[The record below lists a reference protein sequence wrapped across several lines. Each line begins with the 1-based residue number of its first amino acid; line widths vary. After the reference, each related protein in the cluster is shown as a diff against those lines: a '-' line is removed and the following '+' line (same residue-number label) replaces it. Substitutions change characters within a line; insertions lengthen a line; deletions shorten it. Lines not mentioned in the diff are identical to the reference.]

1 MRVPKTNHEQD
12 VVDVSD
18 VGDGVLRVV
27 PLGGLGEIGR
37 NMMVYETATDMV
49 VVDAGLLFP
58 SDDMH
63 GVDYIIPDATY
74 VLERRNKLRAY
85 LITHG
90 HEDHI
95 GALRFLIPQLQAP
108 IYASA
113 LALGLIRWRLEESG
127 ILDAKMIEAS
137 TGSVFE
143 FGSLAAEFFPVA
155 HSIPDAFGIGLST
168 PAGLVVHTGD
178 FKIDHTPV
186 MSEPTDLQRLAT
198 FGREGVR
205 LLCSDSTYADQSG
218 VTPSETVVGDA
229 LEQILLTAPGRVIIA
244 TFASQIARIQQIIDA
259 AEESGRV
266 VYATGRSMENN
277 IDMSRDLGYVQ
288 TDDRRLRPIS
298 DLGSAHDENTVI
310 ICTGAQ
316 GEPMSALS
324 RMATG
329 SHRDVT
335 LKPGDTVVLS
345 SSPIPGNESAV
356 NNTINNLY
364 RRGVEVVSVGSGHE
378 HVHVRGHAAQEE
390 LKTVI
395 SLTEPQAFVPIHGEY
410 RHLVL
415 HAKLAESMGVA
426 EEERHILLD
435 GDVLE
440 LTADSSAV
448 VEQVSAEY
456 VYVDGVNV
464 GGVDRSIIR
473 ERRKLAGDGILVVAV
488 PIDTESGRLSGEIEV
503 TARGFAEM
511 QSTDSLRV
519 GASKVAREV
528 LESRAKANSQQ
539 PMTWQ
544 KRQQQVQQ
552 EVSAYLRR
560 ETRQRP
566 MVVVV
571 AVQV

>member
-1 MRVPKTNHEQD
+1 MAEL
-12 VVDVSD
+12 SD
-18 VGDGVLRVV
+18 VAEGVLRVV

-37 NMMVYETATDMV
+37 NMMVYETTDDLLI
-49 VVDAGLLFP
+49 VDAGLLFP

-63 GVDYIIPDATY
+63 GVDYIIPDASY
-74 VLERRNKLRAY
+74 VLERRNKLRGY

-108 IYASA
+108 IYASP

-127 ILDAKMIEAS
+127 ILDAKMIEVT
-137 TGSVFE
+137 TGSSFD
-143 FGSLAAEFFPVA
+143 FGSITAEFFPVA
-155 HSIPDAFGIGLST
+155 HSIPDAFGIALRT

-186 MSEPTDLQRLAT
+186 MSEPTDLQQLAAY
-198 FGREGVR
+198 GQEGVR
-205 LLCSDSTYADQSG
+205 LLCSDSTYADKSG
-218 VTPSETVVGDA
+218 VTPSETLVGDA

-259 AEESGRV
+259 ADESGRV
-266 VYATGRSMENN
+266 VFATGRSMEKN

-288 TDDRRLRPIS
+288 TDDRRLRPIT

-316 GEPMSALS
+316 GEPMAALS

-329 SHRDVT
+329 SHRDVN

-364 RRGVEVVSVGSGHE
+364 KRGVDVVSVGSGHE

-395 SLTEPQAFVPIHGEY
+395 SLTDPQAFVPIHGEY
-410 RHLVL
+410 RHLVM
-415 HAKLAESMGVA
+415 HSNLAASMGVA
-426 EEERHILLD
+426 EDARHILLD

-440 LTADSSAV
+440 LTADQSAV
-448 VEQVSAEY
+448 VDQVSAEY
-456 VYVDGVNV
+456 VYVDGMNV

-473 ERRKLAGDGILVVAV
+473 DRQKLAGDGFLLVAIPVEG
-488 PIDTESGRLSGEIEV
+488 ESGQLSGKIEV
-503 TARGFAEM
+503 TARGFAEIRA
-511 QSTDSLRV
+511 TETLKA
-519 GASKVAREV
+519 GAAQVARDV
-528 LESRAKANSQQ
+528 LKARANSNR
-539 PMTWQ
+539 PVAWE
-544 KRQQQVQQ
+544 KRERQVQQ

>member
-1 MRVPKTNHEQD
+1 MAEL
-12 VVDVSD
+12 SD
-18 VGDGVLRVV
+18 VAEGVLRVV

-37 NMMVYETATDMV
+37 NMMVYETSDDLLI
-49 VVDAGLLFP
+49 VDAGLLFP

-63 GVDYIIPDATY
+63 GVDYIIPDASY
-74 VLERRNKLRAY
+74 VLERRDKLRGY

-108 IYASA
+108 IYASP

-127 ILDAKMIEAS
+127 ILDAKMIEVT
-137 TGSVFE
+137 TGSSFD
-143 FGSLAAEFFPVA
+143 FGSITAEFFPVA
-155 HSIPDAFGIGLST
+155 HSIPDAFGIALRT

-186 MSEPTDLQRLAT
+186 MSEPTDLQQLAAY
-198 FGREGVR
+198 GQEGVR
-205 LLCSDSTYADQSG
+205 LLCSDSTYADKSG
-218 VTPSETVVGDA
+218 VTPSETLVGDA

-259 AEESGRV
+259 ADESGRV
-266 VYATGRSMENN
+266 VYATGRSMEKN

-288 TDDRRLRPIS
+288 TDDRRLRPIT

-316 GEPMSALS
+316 GEPMAALS

-329 SHRDVT
+329 SHRDVN

-364 RRGVEVVSVGSGHE
+364 KRGVDVVSVGSGHE

-395 SLTEPQAFVPIHGEY
+395 SLTDPQAFVPIHGEY
-410 RHLVL
+410 RHLVI
-415 HAKLAESMGVA
+415 HSNLAASMGVA
-426 EEERHILLD
+426 EDARHILLD

-440 LTADSSAV
+440 LTADQSAV
-448 VEQVSAEY
+448 VDQVSAEY
-456 VYVDGVNV
+456 VYVDGMNV

-473 ERRKLAGDGILVVAV
+473 DRQKLAGDGFLLVAIPVEG
-488 PIDTESGRLSGEIEV
+488 DSGQLSGKIEV
-503 TARGFAEM
+503 TARGFAEIRA
-511 QSTDSLRV
+511 TETLKA
-519 GASKVAREV
+519 GAAQVARDV
-528 LESRAKANSQQ
+528 LKARANSNR
-539 PMTWQ
+539 PVAWE
-544 KRQQQVQQ
+544 KRERQVQQ

>member
-1 MRVPKTNHEQD
+1 M
-12 VVDVSD
+12 VDVSD
-18 VGDGVLRVV
+18 IAEDALRVV

-37 NMMVYETATDMV
+37 NMMVYETAEDMV

-74 VLERRNKLRAY
+74 VLERRDKLRGY

-108 IYASA
+108 IYASP
-113 LALGLIRWRLEESG
+113 LALGLIGWRLEETG
-127 ILDAKMIEAS
+127 ILDAKMIEAGS
-137 TGSVFE
+137 GSVFD
-143 FGSLAAEFFPVA
+143 FGTITAEFFPVA
-155 HSIPDAFGIGLST
+155 HSIPDAFGIALRT

-186 MSEPTDLQRLAT
+186 MSEPTDLQRLAAY
-198 FGREGVR
+198 GQEGVR
-205 LLCSDSTYADQSG
+205 LLCSDSTYADKAG

-259 AEESGRV
+259 ADESGRV
-266 VYATGRSMENN
+266 VYATGRSMEKN
-277 IDMSRDLGYVQ
+277 IDMSRDLGYVR
-288 TDDRRLRPIS
+288 TDDRRLRPIT

-316 GEPMSALS
+316 GEPMAALS

-329 SHRDVT
+329 SHREVN

-364 RRGVEVVSVGSGHE
+364 RRGVEVLSVGSGHE

-410 RHLVL
+410 RHLVI
-415 HAKLAESMGVA
+415 HSKLAESMGVA
-426 EEERHILLD
+426 DDERHILLD

-440 LTADSSAV
+440 LTADRSEV
-448 VEQVSAEY
+448 VDQVPAEY
-456 VYVDGVNV
+456 VYVDGMNV
-464 GGVDRSIIR
+464 GGVDRAIIR
-473 ERRKLAGDGILVVAV
+473 DRQKLAGDGFLLVAV
-488 PIDTESGRLSGEIEV
+488 PIDEETGELSGEIEV
-503 TARGFAEM
+503 AARGFAEIHAAN
-511 QSTDSLRV
+511 SLKS
-519 GASKVAREV
+519 GASKVARDV
-528 LESRAKANSQQ
+528 LKARANSNR
-539 PMTWQ
+539 PTPWD
-544 KRQQQVQQ
+544 KRQRQVQQ

>member
-1 MRVPKTNHEQD
+1 MAGE
-12 VVDVSD
+12 SD
-18 VGDGVLRVV
+18 IAEGALRVV

-37 NMMVYETATDMV
+37 NMMVYETASDMV

-63 GVDYIIPDATY
+63 GVDYIIPDASY
-74 VLERRNKLRAY
+74 VLERRDKLRAF

-95 GALRFLIPQLQAP
+95 GALRFLLPQLQAP
-108 IYASA
+108 IYASP
-113 LALGLIRWRLEESG
+113 LALGLIGWRLEESG
-127 ILDAKMIEAS
+127 ILDARMIETG
-137 TGSVFE
+137 TGSVFN
-143 FGSLAAEFFPVA
+143 FDSITAEFFPVA
-155 HSIPDAFGIGLST
+155 HSIPDAFGIALRT

-186 MSEPTDLQRLAT
+186 MSEPTDLQQLAAY
-198 FGREGVR
+198 GQEGVR
-205 LLCSDSTYADQSG
+205 LLCSDSTYADKTG
-218 VTPSETVVGDA
+218 VTPSETLVGEA
-229 LEQILLTAPGRVIIA
+229 LLQILLTAPGRVIIA

-259 AEESGRV
+259 AEESDRV
-266 VYATGRSMENN
+266 VYATGRSMEKN
-277 IDMSRDLGYVQ
+277 IDMSRDLGYVDVQ
-288 TDDRRLRPIS
+288 DRRLRPIT

-316 GEPMSALS
+316 GEPMAALS

-356 NNTINNLY
+356 NNTINNLF
-364 RRGVEVVSVGSGHE
+364 RRGVDVVSVASGHE

-395 SLTEPQAFVPIHGEY
+395 SLTDPQAFVPIHGEF

-415 HAKLAESMGVA
+415 HAKLAESMGVPDH
-426 EEERHILLD
+426 ERHILLD

-440 LTADSSAV
+440 LTAERSEVID
-448 VEQVSAEY
+448 QVPAEY
-456 VYVDGVNV
+456 VYVDGMNV
-464 GGVDRSIIR
+464 GGVDRAIIR
-473 ERRKLAGDGILVVAV
+473 DRQKLAGDGFLLVAV
-488 PIDTESGRLSGEIEV
+488 PIDEQTGDLSGEIEV
-503 TARGFAEM
+503 TARGFAEIRAAAN
-511 QSTDSLRV
+511 LRA
-519 GASKVAREV
+519 GAAQVARDV
-528 LESRAKANSQQ
+528 LKPKRNSNR
-539 PMTWQ
+539 PASWE
-544 KRQQQVQQ
+544 KRQRQVQQ

>member
-1 MRVPKTNHEQD
+1 MAEL
-12 VVDVSD
+12 SD
-18 VGDGVLRVV
+18 VAEGVLRVV

-37 NMMVYETATDMV
+37 NMMVYETADDLLI
-49 VVDAGLLFP
+49 VDAGLLFP

-63 GVDYIIPDATY
+63 GVDYIIPDASY
-74 VLERRNKLRAY
+74 VLERRDKLRGY

-108 IYASA
+108 IYASP

-127 ILDAKMIEAS
+127 ILDAKMIEVT
-137 TGSVFE
+137 TGSSFD
-143 FGSLAAEFFPVA
+143 FGSITAEFFPVA
-155 HSIPDAFGIGLST
+155 HSIPDAFGIALRT

-186 MSEPTDLQRLAT
+186 MSEPTDLQQLAAY
-198 FGREGVR
+198 GQEGVR
-205 LLCSDSTYADQSG
+205 LLCSDSTYADKSG
-218 VTPSETVVGDA
+218 VTPSETLVGDA
-229 LEQILLTAPGRVIIA
+229 LEQILLTAAGRVIIA

-259 AEESGRV
+259 ADESGRV
-266 VYATGRSMENN
+266 VYATGRSMEKN
-277 IDMSRDLGYVQ
+277 IAMSRNLGYVQ
-288 TDDRRLRPIS
+288 TDDRRLRPIT

-316 GEPMSALS
+316 GEPMAALS

-329 SHRDVT
+329 SHRDVN

-364 RRGVEVVSVGSGHE
+364 KRGVDVVSVGSGHE

-395 SLTEPQAFVPIHGEY
+395 SLTDPQAFVPIHGEY
-410 RHLVL
+410 RHLVI
-415 HAKLAESMGVA
+415 HSNLAASMGVA
-426 EEERHILLD
+426 EDARHILLD

-440 LTADSSAV
+440 LTADQSAV
-448 VEQVSAEY
+448 VDQVSAEY
-456 VYVDGVNV
+456 VYVDGMNV
-464 GGVDRSIIR
+464 GGVDQSIIR
-473 ERRKLAGDGILVVAV
+473 DRQKLAGDGFLLVAIPVEG
-488 PIDTESGRLSGEIEV
+488 ESGQLSGKIEV
-503 TARGFAEM
+503 TARGFAEIRA
-511 QSTDSLRV
+511 TETLKA
-519 GASKVAREV
+519 GAAQVARDV
-528 LESRAKANSQQ
+528 LKARANSNR
-539 PMTWQ
+539 PVAWE
-544 KRQQQVQQ
+544 KRERQVQQ

>member
-1 MRVPKTNHEQD
+1 MAGEQEVPE
-12 VVDVSD
+12 
-18 VGDGVLRVV
+18 GALRVV

-37 NMMVYETATDMV
+37 NMMVYETADDLV

-63 GVDYIIPDATY
+63 GVDYIIPDASY
-74 VLERRNKLRAY
+74 VLERRDKLRAY

-95 GALRFLIPQLQAP
+95 GALRFLLPQLQAP
-108 IYASA
+108 IYASP

-127 ILDAKMIEAS
+127 ILDARMIEAG
-137 TGSVFE
+137 TGSSFE
-143 FGSLAAEFFPVA
+143 FGSITAEFFPVA
-155 HSIPDAFGIGLST
+155 HSIPDAYGIALRT

-186 MSEPTDLQRLAT
+186 MSEPTDLQQLAAY
-198 FGREGVR
+198 GQEGVR
-205 LLCSDSTYADQSG
+205 LLCSDSTYADKTG
-218 VTPSETVVGDA
+218 VTPSETLVGEA
-229 LEQILLTAPGRVIIA
+229 LLQILLTAPGRVIIA
-244 TFASQIARIQQIIDA
+244 TFASQIARIQQIIDG
-259 AEESGRV
+259 AEDSDRV
-266 VYATGRSMENN
+266 VYATGRSMEKN
-277 IDMSRDLGYVQ
+277 IDMSRDLGYVEAE
-288 TDDRRLRPIS
+288 DRRLRPIT

-316 GEPMSALS
+316 GEPMAALS

-364 RRGVEVVSVGSGHE
+364 KRGVDVVSVASGHE

-395 SLTEPQAFVPIHGEY
+395 SLTNPQAFVPMHGEF

-415 HAKLAESMGVA
+415 HAKLAESMGVPDD
-426 EEERHILLD
+426 ERHILLD

-440 LTADSSAV
+440 LTAERSAV
-448 VEQVSAEY
+448 IDQVAAEY
-456 VYVDGVNV
+456 VYVDGMNV

-473 ERRKLAGDGILVVAV
+473 DRQKLAGDGCLLVAIPV
-488 PIDTESGRLSGEIEV
+488 DEETGELSGEIEV
-503 TARGFAEM
+503 AARGFAEIRAAAN
-511 QSTDSLRV
+511 LRA
-519 GASKVAREV
+519 GAAKVAREV
-528 LESRAKANSQQ
+528 LKPKLNSNRVV
-539 PMTWQ
+539 PWE
-544 KRQQQVQQ
+544 KRERQVQQ
-552 EVSAYLRR
+552 EVSTYLRR

-566 MVVVV
+566 VVGVV

>member
-1 MRVPKTNHEQD
+1 MAGP
-12 VVDVSD
+12 SD
-18 VGDGVLRVV
+18 VAEGALRVV

-37 NMMVYETATDMV
+37 NMMVYETAEDLV
-49 VVDAGLLFP
+49 IVDAGLLFP
-58 SDDMH
+58 SEGMH
-63 GVDYIIPDATY
+63 GVDYIIPDASY
-74 VLERRNKLRAY
+74 VLERRDKLRGY

-95 GALRFLIPQLQAP
+95 GALRFLLPQLQAP
-108 IYASA
+108 IYGPP
-113 LALGLIRWRLEESG
+113 LALGLIKWRLEESG
-127 ILDAKMIEAS
+127 ILDAHMIEAGR
-137 TGSVFE
+137 GSSFD
-143 FGSLAAEFFPVA
+143 FGTITAEFFPVA
-155 HSIPDAFGIGLST
+155 HSIPDAFGIALRT

-186 MSEPTDLQRLAT
+186 MSEPTDLQQLAAY
-198 FGREGVR
+198 GQEGVR
-205 LLCSDSTYADQSG
+205 LLCSDSTYADKAG
-218 VTPSETVVGDA
+218 VTLSETVVGEA

-266 VYATGRSMENN
+266 VYATGRSMEKN
-277 IDMSRDLGYVQ
+277 IEMSLNLGYVAA
-288 TDDRRLRPIS
+288 DERRLRPIT

-316 GEPMSALS
+316 GEPMAALS

-329 SHRDVT
+329 SHRDVN

-356 NNTINNLY
+356 NNTVNNLF
-364 RRGVEVVSVGSGHE
+364 RQGVDVYSVGSGHE

-395 SLTEPQAFVPIHGEY
+395 SLTDPQAFVPIHGEF

-415 HAKLAESMGVA
+415 HARLAESMGVP
-426 EEERHILLD
+426 EDGLHILLD

-440 LTADSSAV
+440 LTEERSQV
-448 VEQVSAEY
+448 VDQISAEY
-456 VYVDGVNV
+456 IYIDGENV

-473 ERRKLAGDGILVVAV
+473 DRQKLADDGFLLVAV
-488 PIDTESGRLSGEIEV
+488 PVDLETGAVTGEIEV
-503 TARGFAEM
+503 ASRGFAEIHAAE
-511 QSTDSLRV
+511 SLRA
-519 GASKVAREV
+519 GAAKVARDV
-528 LESRAKANSQQ
+528 LRSKPNATKAT
-539 PMTWQ
+539 TWE
-544 KRQQQVQQ
+544 KRKRQVQQ
-552 EVSAYLRR
+552 EVSTYLRR

-566 MVVVV
+566 MVIVV

>member
-1 MRVPKTNHEQD
+1 MAGEQEVPE
-12 VVDVSD
+12 
-18 VGDGVLRVV
+18 GALRVV

-37 NMMVYETATDMV
+37 NMMVYETADDLV
-49 VVDAGLLFP
+49 IVDAGLLFP

-63 GVDYIIPDATY
+63 GVDYIIPDASY
-74 VLERRNKLRAY
+74 VLERRDKLRAY

-95 GALRFLIPQLQAP
+95 GALRFLLPQLQAP
-108 IYASA
+108 IYASP

-127 ILDAKMIEAS
+127 ILDARMIEAG
-137 TGSVFE
+137 TGSSFD
-143 FGSLAAEFFPVA
+143 FGSITAEFFPAA
-155 HSIPDAFGIGLST
+155 HSIPDAYGIALRT

-186 MSEPTDLQRLAT
+186 MSEPTDLQQLAAY
-198 FGREGVR
+198 GQEGVR
-205 LLCSDSTYADQSG
+205 LLCSDSTYADKTG
-218 VTPSETVVGDA
+218 VTPSETLVGEA
-229 LEQILLTAPGRVIIA
+229 LLQILLTAPGRVIIA
-244 TFASQIARIQQIIDA
+244 TFASQIARIQQIIDG
-259 AEESGRV
+259 AEDSGRV
-266 VYATGRSMENN
+266 VYATGRSMEKN
-277 IDMSRDLGYVQ
+277 IDMSRDLGYVEAE
-288 TDDRRLRPIS
+288 DRRLRPIT

-364 RRGVEVVSVGSGHE
+364 KRGVDVVSVASGHE

-395 SLTEPQAFVPIHGEY
+395 SLTNPQAFVPMHGEF

-415 HAKLAESMGVA
+415 HAKLAESMGVPDH
-426 EEERHILLD
+426 ERHILLD

-440 LTADSSAV
+440 LTAERSAV
-448 VEQVSAEY
+448 IDQVPAEY
-456 VYVDGVNV
+456 VYVDGMNV

-473 ERRKLAGDGILVVAV
+473 DRQKLAGDGFLLVAV
-488 PIDTESGRLSGEIEV
+488 PVDEETGELSGEIEV
-503 TARGFAEM
+503 AARGFAEIRAAA
-511 QSTDSLRV
+511 SLRA
-519 GASKVAREV
+519 GAAKVAREV
-528 LESRAKANSQQ
+528 LKPAVNSNRVV
-539 PMTWQ
+539 PWE
-544 KRQQQVQQ
+544 KRQRQVQQ

>member
-1 MRVPKTNHEQD
+1 MAEL
-12 VVDVSD
+12 SD
-18 VGDGVLRVV
+18 VAEGVLRVV

-37 NMMVYETATDMV
+37 NMMVYETSDDLLI
-49 VVDAGLLFP
+49 VDAGLLFP

-63 GVDYIIPDATY
+63 GVDYIIPDASY
-74 VLERRNKLRAY
+74 VLERRDKLRGY

-108 IYASA
+108 IYASP

-127 ILDAKMIEAS
+127 ILDAKMIEVT
-137 TGSVFE
+137 TGSSFD
-143 FGSLAAEFFPVA
+143 FGSITAEFFPVA
-155 HSIPDAFGIGLST
+155 HSIPDAFGIALRT

-186 MSEPTDLQRLAT
+186 MSEPTDLQQLAAY
-198 FGREGVR
+198 GQEGVR
-205 LLCSDSTYADQSG
+205 LLCSDSTYADKSG
-218 VTPSETVVGDA
+218 VTPSETLVGDA

-259 AEESGRV
+259 ADESGRV
-266 VYATGRSMENN
+266 VYATGRSMEKN

-288 TDDRRLRPIS
+288 TDDRRLRPIT

-316 GEPMSALS
+316 GEPMAALS

-329 SHRDVT
+329 SHRDVN

-364 RRGVEVVSVGSGHE
+364 KRGVDVVSVGSGHE

-395 SLTEPQAFVPIHGEY
+395 SLTDPQAFVPIHGEY
-410 RHLVL
+410 RHLVI
-415 HAKLAESMGVA
+415 HSNLAASMGVA
-426 EEERHILLD
+426 EDARHILLD

-440 LTADSSAV
+440 LTADQSAV
-448 VEQVSAEY
+448 VDQVSAEY
-456 VYVDGVNV
+456 VYVDGMNV

-473 ERRKLAGDGILVVAV
+473 DRQKLAGDGFLLVAIPVEG
-488 PIDTESGRLSGEIEV
+488 ESGQLSGKIEV
-503 TARGFAEM
+503 TARGFAEIRA
-511 QSTDSLRV
+511 TETLKA
-519 GASKVAREV
+519 GAAQVARDV
-528 LESRAKANSQQ
+528 LKARANSNR
-539 PMTWQ
+539 PVAWE
-544 KRQQQVQQ
+544 KRERQVQQ

>member
-1 MRVPKTNHEQD
+1 MS
-12 VVDVSD
+12 VVDLSD
-18 VGDGVLRVV
+18 VAEGVLRVV

-37 NMMVYETATDMV
+37 NMMVYETRDDLV

-58 SDDMH
+58 SDEMH
-63 GVDYIIPDATY
+63 GVDYVIPDASY
-74 VLERRNKLRAY
+74 VIERREKLRGY

-95 GALRFLIPQLQAP
+95 GALRFLLPHMSAP
-108 IYASA
+108 IYGPP

-127 ILDAKMIEAS
+127 ILDARTIETKTGAS
-137 TGSVFE
+137 FD
-143 FGSLAAEFFPVA
+143 FGAIRAEFFPVA
-155 HSIPDAFGIGLST
+155 HSIPDAYGIALRT

-186 MSEPTDLQRLAT
+186 MSEATALQQLAAY
-198 FGREGVR
+198 GQEGVR
-205 LLCSDSTYADQSG
+205 LLCSDSTYADKAG

-266 VYATGRSMENN
+266 VYATGRSMEKN
-277 IDMSRDLGYVQ
+277 IAMSLDLGYV
-288 TDDRRLRPIS
+288 TADERRLRPIA

-335 LKPGDTVVLS
+335 LQPGDTVVLS

-356 NNTINNLY
+356 NNTLNNLY
-364 RRGVEVVSVGSGHE
+364 RRGVDVFSVSSGHE

-395 SLTEPQAFVPIHGEY
+395 SLTNPQAFVPIHGEF
-410 RHLVL
+410 RHLML
-415 HAKLAESMGVA
+415 HARLAQSMGVT
-426 EEERHILLD
+426 EDSVHILLD

-440 LTADSSAV
+440 LSQDASEV
-448 VEQVSAEY
+448 VGQIPAEY
-456 VYVDGVNV
+456 VYIDGVNV

-473 ERRKLAGDGILVVAV
+473 DRQKLAGDGFLLIAV
-488 PIDTESGRLSGEIEV
+488 PVDQESGALSGEIEV
-503 TARGFAEM
+503 ASRGFAEIHA
-511 QSTDSLRV
+511 TEGLRA
-519 GASKVAREV
+519 GTAQVARDALLSKPSATKPTTWEKQQRQV
-528 LESRAKANSQQ
+528 L
-539 PMTWQ
+539 
-544 KRQQQVQQ
+544 Q

-566 MVVVV
+566 MVIVV

>member
-1 MRVPKTNHEQD
+1 MAEL
-12 VVDVSD
+12 SD
-18 VGDGVLRVV
+18 VAEGVLRVV

-37 NMMVYETATDMV
+37 NMMVYETADDLLI
-49 VVDAGLLFP
+49 VDAGLLFP

-63 GVDYIIPDATY
+63 GVDYIIPDASY
-74 VLERRNKLRAY
+74 VLERRDKLRGY

-108 IYASA
+108 IYASP

-127 ILDAKMIEAS
+127 ILDAKMIEVT
-137 TGSVFE
+137 TGSSFD
-143 FGSLAAEFFPVA
+143 FGSITAEFFPVA
-155 HSIPDAFGIGLST
+155 HSIPDAFGIALRT

-186 MSEPTDLQRLAT
+186 MSEPTDLQQLAAY
-198 FGREGVR
+198 GQEGVR
-205 LLCSDSTYADQSG
+205 LLCSDSTYADKSG
-218 VTPSETVVGDA
+218 VTPSETLVGDA
-229 LEQILLTAPGRVIIA
+229 LEQILLTAPGRVIVA

-259 AEESGRV
+259 ADESGRV
-266 VYATGRSMENN
+266 VFATGRSMEKN

-288 TDDRRLRPIS
+288 TDDRRLRPIT

-316 GEPMSALS
+316 GEPMAALS

-329 SHRDVT
+329 SHRDVN

-364 RRGVEVVSVGSGHE
+364 KRGVDVVSVGSGHE

-395 SLTEPQAFVPIHGEY
+395 SLTNPQAFVPIHGEY

-415 HAKLAESMGVA
+415 HSNLAASMGVA
-426 EEERHILLD
+426 EEARHILLD

-440 LTADSSAV
+440 LTADQSAV
-448 VEQVSAEY
+448 VDQVAAEY
-456 VYVDGVNV
+456 VYVDGMNV

-473 ERRKLAGDGILVVAV
+473 DRQKLAGDGFLLVAIPVEG
-488 PIDTESGRLSGEIEV
+488 ESGQLSGKIEV
-503 TARGFAEM
+503 TARGFAEIRA
-511 QSTDSLRV
+511 TETLKA
-519 GASKVAREV
+519 GAAQVARDV
-528 LESRAKANSQQ
+528 LKARANSNR
-539 PMTWQ
+539 PVAWE
-544 KRQQQVQQ
+544 KRERQVQQ

>member
-1 MRVPKTNHEQD
+1 MAGEHEVAED
-12 VVDVSD
+12 A
-18 VGDGVLRVV
+18 LRVV

-37 NMMVYETATDMV
+37 NMMVYETASDLV

-74 VLERRNKLRAY
+74 VLERRDKLRAF

-95 GALRFLIPQLQAP
+95 GALRFLWPQLQAP
-108 IYASA
+108 IYASP

-127 ILDAKMIEAS
+127 ILDARMIEAVS
-137 TGSVFE
+137 GSIFD
-143 FGSLAAEFFPVA
+143 FGSITAEFFPVA
-155 HSIPDAFGIGLST
+155 HSIPDAFGIALRT
-168 PAGLVVHTGD
+168 PAGLIVHTGD

-186 MSEPTDLQRLAT
+186 MSEPTDLQQLAAY
-198 FGREGVR
+198 GQEGVR
-205 LLCSDSTYADQSG
+205 LLCSDSTYADKSG
-218 VTPSETVVGDA
+218 VTPSETVVGEA
-229 LEQILLTAPGRVIIA
+229 LLQILLTAPGRVIIA

-259 AEESGRV
+259 AEESDRV
-266 VYATGRSMENN
+266 VYATGRSMEKN
-277 IDMSRDLGYVQ
+277 IDMSRDLGYVEAE
-288 TDDRRLRPIS
+288 DRRLRPIT

-329 SHRDVT
+329 SHREVT

-364 RRGVEVVSVGSGHE
+364 RRSVDVVSVASGHE

-390 LKTVI
+390 LKTVL
-395 SLTEPQAFVPIHGEY
+395 SLTRPQAFVPMHGEF
-410 RHLVL
+410 RHLVI
-415 HAKLAESMGVA
+415 HAQLAESMGVPDH
-426 EEERHILLD
+426 ERHILLD

-440 LTADSSAV
+440 LTPDRSAV
-448 VEQVSAEY
+448 IDQVPAEY
-456 VYVDGVNV
+456 VYVDGMNV

-473 ERRKLAGDGILVVAV
+473 DRQKLAGDGFLLVAI
-488 PIDTESGRLSGEIEV
+488 PIDGETGELSGEIEV
-503 TARGFAEM
+503 TARGFAEIHAAA
-511 QSTDSLRV
+511 SLRS
-519 GASKVAREV
+519 GAAKVARGV
-528 LESRAKANSQQ
+528 LKPALNSNRAVS
-539 PMTWQ
+539 WE
-544 KRQQQVQQ
+544 KRERQVQQ

>member
-1 MRVPKTNHEQD
+1 MAGL
-12 VVDVSD
+12 SD
-18 VGDGVLRVV
+18 VAEGALRVV

-37 NMMVYETATDMV
+37 NMMVYETAEDMV

-58 SDDMH
+58 TDDMH
-63 GVDYIIPDATY
+63 GVDYIIPDASY
-74 VLERRNKLRAY
+74 VLERRDKLRGY

-95 GALRFLIPQLQAP
+95 GALRFLLPQLQAP
-108 IYASA
+108 IYGSP
-113 LALGLIRWRLEESG
+113 LALGLIGWRLEESG
-127 ILDAKMIEAS
+127 ILDAHMIEAG
-137 TGSVFE
+137 TGSSFD
-143 FGSLAAEFFPVA
+143 FGTITAEFYPVA
-155 HSIPDAFGIGLST
+155 HSIPDAFGIALRT

-186 MSEPTDLQRLAT
+186 MSEPTDLQQLAAY
-198 FGREGVR
+198 GQEGVR
-205 LLCSDSTYADQSG
+205 LLCSDSTYADQPG
-218 VTPSETVVGDA
+218 VTPSETVVGEA
-229 LEQILLTAPGRVIIA
+229 LEQLLLTAPGRVIIA
-244 TFASQIARIQQIIDA
+244 TFASQIARIQQIVDA

-266 VYATGRSMENN
+266 VFATGRSMEKN
-277 IDMSRDLGYVQ
+277 IEMSLELGYVAA
-288 TDDRRLRPIS
+288 DERRLRPIT

-329 SHRDVT
+329 SHREVT

-345 SSPIPGNESAV
+345 SSPIPGNEAAV
-356 NNTINNLY
+356 NHTMNNLY
-364 RRGVEVVSVGSGHE
+364 RRGVEVVSVASGHE

-395 SLTEPQAFVPIHGEY
+395 SLTAPQSFVPIHGEF

-415 HAKLAESMGVA
+415 HARLARSMGVP
-426 EEERHILLD
+426 EDGLHILLD

-440 LTADSSAV
+440 LTADGSEV
-448 VEQVSAEY
+448 VDQIPAEY
-456 VYVDGVNV
+456 VYVDGENV
-464 GGVDRSIIR
+464 GGVDRAIIR
-473 ERRKLAGDGILVVAV
+473 DRQKLADDGFILIAVAV
-488 PIDTESGRLSGEIEV
+488 NGETGAMTGDVEV
-503 TARGFAEM
+503 TSRGFAEM
-511 QSTDSLRV
+511 HATEHLRA
-519 GASKVAREV
+519 GAAQVARDV
-528 LESRAKANSQQ
+528 LRSKPSATKST
-539 PMTWQ
+539 TWE
-544 KRQQQVQQ
+544 KRKRQVQQ

>member
-1 MRVPKTNHEQD
+1 
-12 VVDVSD
+12 
-18 VGDGVLRVV
+18 
-27 PLGGLGEIGR
+27 
-37 NMMVYETATDMV
+37 MMVFETAADMV

-63 GVDYIIPDATY
+63 GVDYIIPDVSY
-74 VLERRNKLRAY
+74 VIERREKLRAF

-95 GALRFLIPQLQAP
+95 GALRYLLPQLPAP
-108 IYASA
+108 IYASP

-127 ILDAKMIEAS
+127 ILDARMIEAG
-137 TGSVFE
+137 TGSIFD
-143 FGSLAAEFFPVA
+143 FGTISAEFFPVA
-155 HSIPDAFGIGLST
+155 HSIPDAFGIALRT

-186 MSEPTDLQRLAT
+186 MSEPTDLQRLAA
-198 FGREGVR
+198 FGQEGVR
-205 LLCSDSTYADQSG
+205 LLCSDSTYADKTG
-218 VTPSETVVGDA
+218 VTPSEMVVGDA

-266 VYATGRSMENN
+266 VFATGRSMEKN

-288 TDDRRLRPIS
+288 TDDRRLRPIT
-298 DLGSAHDENTVI
+298 DLGSAHDENTVV

-329 SHRDVT
+329 SHRDVH
-335 LKPGDTVVLS
+335 LKSGDTVVLS

-364 RRGVEVVSVGSGHE
+364 RRGVEVMSVGSGHE
-378 HVHVRGHAAQEE
+378 YVHVRGHGAQEE

-395 SLTEPQAFVPIHGEY
+395 SLTKPQAFVPIHGEY
-410 RHLVL
+410 RHLVR

-426 EEERHILLD
+426 DEARHSLLE

-440 LTADSSAV
+440 LTAERSAV
-448 VEQVSAEY
+448 VDQVSAEY
-456 VYVDGVNV
+456 VYVDGLNV

-473 ERRKLAGDGILVVAV
+473 DRQKLAGDGFLLVAV
-488 PIDTESGRLSGEIEV
+488 PIDVETGELSGEIEV
-503 TARGFAEM
+503 TARGFAEIHAT
-511 QSTDSLRV
+511 SSLRA
-519 GASKVAREV
+519 GAAQVAREIMT
-528 LESRAKANSQQ
+528 SRANSNRRAS
-539 PMTWQ
+539 WD
-544 KRQQQVQQ
+544 KRERQVQQ
-552 EVSAYLRR
+552 AVSAYLRR

>member
-1 MRVPKTNHEQD
+1 MAEL
-12 VVDVSD
+12 SD
-18 VGDGVLRVV
+18 VAEGVLRVV

-37 NMMVYETATDMV
+37 NMMVYETADDLLI
-49 VVDAGLLFP
+49 VDAGLLFP

-63 GVDYIIPDATY
+63 GVDYIIPDASY
-74 VLERRNKLRAY
+74 VLERRDKLRGY

-108 IYASA
+108 IYASP
-113 LALGLIRWRLEESG
+113 LALGLIRWRLEETG
-127 ILDAKMIEAS
+127 ILDAKMIEVT
-137 TGSVFE
+137 TGSSFD
-143 FGSLAAEFFPVA
+143 FGSITAEFFPVA
-155 HSIPDAFGIGLST
+155 HSIPDAFGIALRT

-186 MSEPTDLQRLAT
+186 MSEPTDLQQLAAY
-198 FGREGVR
+198 GQEGVR
-205 LLCSDSTYADQSG
+205 LLCSDSTYADKSG
-218 VTPSETVVGDA
+218 VTPSETLVGDA

-259 AEESGRV
+259 ADESGRIV
-266 VYATGRSMENN
+266 FATGRSMEKN

-288 TDDRRLRPIS
+288 TDDRRLRPIT
-298 DLGSAHDENTVI
+298 DLGSAHDENTVV

-316 GEPMSALS
+316 GEPMAALS

-329 SHRDVT
+329 SHRDVN

-364 RRGVEVVSVGSGHE
+364 KRGVDVVSVGSGHE

-395 SLTEPQAFVPIHGEY
+395 SLTDPQAFVPIHGEY
-410 RHLVL
+410 RHLVM
-415 HAKLAESMGVA
+415 HSNLAASMGVA
-426 EEERHILLD
+426 EDARHILLD

-440 LTADSSAV
+440 LTADQSAV
-448 VEQVSAEY
+448 VDQVSAEY
-456 VYVDGVNV
+456 VYVDGMNV

-473 ERRKLAGDGILVVAV
+473 DRQKLAGDGFLLVAIPVEG
-488 PIDTESGRLSGEIEV
+488 ESGQLSGKIEV
-503 TARGFAEM
+503 TARGFAEIRA
-511 QSTDSLRV
+511 TETLKA
-519 GASKVAREV
+519 GAAQVARDV
-528 LESRAKANSQQ
+528 LKARANSNR
-539 PMTWQ
+539 PVAWE
-544 KRQQQVQQ
+544 KRERQVQQ

>member
-1 MRVPKTNHEQD
+1 MA
-12 VVDVSD
+12 DVSD
-18 VGDGVLRVV
+18 IAEDALRVV

-37 NMMVYETATDMV
+37 NMMVYETAEDMV

-63 GVDYIIPDATY
+63 GVDYIIPDASY
-74 VLERRNKLRAY
+74 VLERRDKLRGY

-108 IYASA
+108 IYAA
-113 LALGLIRWRLEESG
+113 PLALGLIQWRLEETG
-127 ILDAKMIEAS
+127 ILDARMIEAG
-137 TGSVFE
+137 TGSVFD
-143 FGSLAAEFFPVA
+143 FGSITAEFFPVA
-155 HSIPDAFGIGLST
+155 HSIPDAFGIALRT

-186 MSEPTDLQRLAT
+186 MSEPTDLQRLAA
-198 FGREGVR
+198 FGQEGVR
-205 LLCSDSTYADQSG
+205 LLCSDSTYADKAG

-259 AEESGRV
+259 ADESGRV
-266 VYATGRSMENN
+266 VYATGRSMEKN
-277 IDMSRDLGYVQ
+277 IDMSRDLGYVR
-288 TDDRRLRPIS
+288 TDDRRLRPIT
-298 DLGSAHDENTVI
+298 DLGSAHDENTVV

-329 SHRDVT
+329 SHREVN

-364 RRGVEVVSVGSGHE
+364 RRGVEVFSVGSGHE

-395 SLTEPQAFVPIHGEY
+395 SLTEPQAFVPIHGEF

-415 HAKLAESMGVA
+415 HSKLAESMGVA
-426 EEERHILLD
+426 DDERHILLD

-440 LTADSSAV
+440 LTAERSEV
-448 VEQVSAEY
+448 VDQVPAEY
-456 VYVDGVNV
+456 VYVDGMNV
-464 GGVDRSIIR
+464 GGVDRAIIR
-473 ERRKLAGDGILVVAV
+473 DRQKLAGDGFLLVAV
-488 PIDTESGRLSGEIEV
+488 PIDVETGDLSGEIEV
-503 TARGFAEM
+503 TARGFAEIHAPN
-511 QSTDSLRV
+511 SLKA
-519 GASKVAREV
+519 GASKVARDV
-528 LESRAKANSQQ
+528 LKSRANSNR
-539 PMTWQ
+539 PTPWD
-544 KRQQQVQQ
+544 KRERQVQQ

>member
-1 MRVPKTNHEQD
+1 MA
-12 VVDVSD
+12 DVSEIAED
-18 VGDGVLRVV
+18 ALRVV

-37 NMMVYETATDMV
+37 NMMVYETAEDMV

-63 GVDYIIPDATY
+63 GMDYIIPDATY
-74 VLERRNKLRAY
+74 VLERRDKLRGY

-108 IYASA
+108 IYASP
-113 LALGLIRWRLEESG
+113 LALGLIQWRLEETG
-127 ILDAKMIEAS
+127 ILDAKMIEAGN
-137 TGSVFE
+137 GSVFD
-143 FGSLAAEFFPVA
+143 FGTITAEFFPVA
-155 HSIPDAFGIGLST
+155 HSIPDAFGIALRT

-186 MSEPTDLQRLAT
+186 MSEPTDLQRLAAY
-198 FGREGVR
+198 GQEGVR
-205 LLCSDSTYADQSG
+205 LLCSDSTYADKSG
-218 VTPSETVVGDA
+218 VTPSETVVGEA

-266 VYATGRSMENN
+266 VYATGRSMEKN

-288 TDDRRLRPIS
+288 TSDRRLRPIT

-316 GEPMSALS
+316 GEPMAALS

-329 SHRDVT
+329 SHRDVN

-364 RRGVEVVSVGSGHE
+364 RRGVEVFSVGSGHE

-410 RHLVL
+410 RHLVI
-415 HAKLAESMGVA
+415 HSKLAESMGVA
-426 EEERHILLD
+426 DNERHILLD

-440 LTADSSAV
+440 LTAERSEV
-448 VEQVSAEY
+448 VDQVAAEY
-456 VYVDGVNV
+456 VYVDGMNV
-464 GGVDRSIIR
+464 GGVDRAIIR
-473 ERRKLAGDGILVVAV
+473 DRQKLAGDGFLLVAV
-488 PIDTESGRLSGEIEV
+488 PIDVDTGELSGDIEV
-503 TARGFAEM
+503 AARGFAEIHAAN
-511 QSTDSLRV
+511 SLRD
-519 GASKVAREV
+519 GASKVARDV
-528 LESRAKANSQQ
+528 LTSKANSNR
-539 PMTWQ
+539 PAPWD
-544 KRQQQVQQ
+544 KRERQVQQ

>member
-1 MRVPKTNHEQD
+1 MPD
-12 VVDVSD
+12 LSD
-18 VGDGVLRVV
+18 VAEGVLRIV

-37 NMMVYETATDMV
+37 NMMVYETAEDLV

-63 GVDYIIPDATY
+63 GVDYIIPDASY
-74 VLERRNKLRAY
+74 VLERREKLRGY

-108 IYASA
+108 IYAA
-113 LALGLIRWRLEESG
+113 PLALGLIRWRLEETG
-127 ILDAKMIEAS
+127 ILDAEMVEARS
-137 TGSVFE
+137 GSSFD
-143 FGSLAAEFFPVA
+143 FGSLSAEFFPVA
-155 HSIPDAFGIGLST
+155 HSIPDAFGIALRT

-186 MSEPTDLQRLAT
+186 MSEPTDLQQLAAY
-198 FGREGVR
+198 GQEGVR
-205 LLCSDSTYADQSG
+205 LLCSDSTYADKSG

-259 AEESGRV
+259 ADESGRV
-266 VYATGRSMENN
+266 VFATGRSMEKN
-277 IDMSRDLGYVQ
+277 IDMSRDLGYVR
-288 TDDRRLRPIS
+288 TDDRRLRPIT
-298 DLGSAHDENTVI
+298 DLGSAHDDNTVI

-316 GEPMSALS
+316 GEPMAALA

-364 RRGVEVVSVGSGHE
+364 KRGVEVVSVGSGHE

-415 HAKLAESMGVA
+415 HAKLAEAMGVPQDGL
-426 EEERHILLD
+426 HILLD

-440 LTADSSAV
+440 LTAERSAV
-448 VEQVSAEY
+448 VDQVPAEY
-456 VYVDGVNV
+456 VYVDGMNV
-464 GGVDRSIIR
+464 GGVDRAIIR
-473 ERRKLAGDGILVVAV
+473 DRQKLADDGFLLVAV
-488 PIDTESGRLSGEIEV
+488 PLNCETGQLSGEIEV
-503 TARGFAEM
+503 AARGFAEIHAA
-511 QSTDSLRV
+511 SSLRA
-519 GASKVAREV
+519 GAAQVARDV
-528 LESRAKANSQQ
+528 LKSKANANRTA
-539 PMTWQ
+539 PWE
-544 KRQQQVQQ
+544 KRQRQVQQ
-552 EVSAYLRR
+552 EVSTYLRR

>member
-1 MRVPKTNHEQD
+1 MAEL
-12 VVDVSD
+12 SD
-18 VGDGVLRVV
+18 VAEGVLRVV

-37 NMMVYETATDMV
+37 NMMVYETADDLLI
-49 VVDAGLLFP
+49 VDAGLLFP

-63 GVDYIIPDATY
+63 GVDYIIPDASY
-74 VLERRNKLRAY
+74 VLERRDKLRGY

-108 IYASA
+108 IYASP

-127 ILDAKMIEAS
+127 ILDAKMIEVT
-137 TGSVFE
+137 TGSSFD
-143 FGSLAAEFFPVA
+143 FGSITAEFFPVA
-155 HSIPDAFGIGLST
+155 HSIPDAFGIALRT

-186 MSEPTDLQRLAT
+186 MSEPTDLQQLAAY
-198 FGREGVR
+198 GQEGVR
-205 LLCSDSTYADQSG
+205 LLCSDSTYADKSG
-218 VTPSETVVGDA
+218 VTPSETLVGDA
-229 LEQILLTAPGRVIIA
+229 LEQILLTAPGRVIVA

-259 AEESGRV
+259 ADESGRV
-266 VYATGRSMENN
+266 VFATGRSMEKN

-288 TDDRRLRPIS
+288 TDDRRLRPIT

-316 GEPMSALS
+316 GEPMAALS

-329 SHRDVT
+329 SHRDVN

-364 RRGVEVVSVGSGHE
+364 KRGVDVVSVGSGHE

-395 SLTEPQAFVPIHGEY
+395 SLTDPQAFVPIHGEY

-415 HAKLAESMGVA
+415 HSNLAASMGVA
-426 EEERHILLD
+426 EDDRHILLD

-440 LTADSSAV
+440 LTADQSAV
-448 VEQVSAEY
+448 VDQVAAEY
-456 VYVDGVNV
+456 VYVDGMNV

-473 ERRKLAGDGILVVAV
+473 DRQKLAGDGFLLVAIPVEG
-488 PIDTESGRLSGEIEV
+488 ESGQLSGKIEV
-503 TARGFAEM
+503 TARGFAEIRA
-511 QSTDSLRV
+511 TETLKA
-519 GASKVAREV
+519 GAAQVARDV
-528 LESRAKANSQQ
+528 LKARANSNR
-539 PMTWQ
+539 PVAWE
-544 KRQQQVQQ
+544 KRERQVQQ